1 MCGLITLCGKHST
14 RSVSILGK
22 ENLSNWGTCG
32 KKPFRTQ
39 FNVFHQKRFIWSLDQ
54 WFDLSKVKWHEDT
67 IWAKVISIQL
77 TFLTLLVSWTV
88 DHSLLT
94 KPNSQRD
101 KEDLCF
107 IYPRIRL
114 KKKPTSQPDQ
124 PSVDMRACS
133 YCSPF
138 VVLWLLRDF
147 GQALRLLFWEKEK
160 RDSSVINFWDKIDR
174 MDALWKVLI
183 HLVQRTK
190 PSPNCAGRPLPLGTI
205 TGHNNAPSPE

>member
-1 MCGLITLCGKHST
+1 MCGLITSCGKHST
-14 RSVSILGK
+14 RSVFILGK

-114 KKKPTSQPDQ
+114 KKKNLHHSQTSRVSICVHAVTAHHLLSCDFFATLDKLY
-124 PSVDMRACS
+124 VCCS
-133 YCSPF
+133 E
-138 VVLWLLRDF
+138 R
-147 GQALRLLFWEKEK
+147 K
-160 RDSSVINFWDKIDR
+160 RNKT
-174 MDALWKVLI
+174 
-183 HLVQRTK
+183 VQ
-190 PSPNCAGRPLPLGTI
+190 L
-205 TGHNNAPSPE
+205 